1 MVIQRRNSREI
12 ALFFGRRVDIL
23 IVNNRWKTGM
33 NGSGD
38 GMWTVVLKEGRY
50 GMADERNAFPKERA
64 IKYVLLNKDIVIAE
78 FEVDVLFDTITITEQ
93 FVELPEWFANLDN
106 FIENRRAPKQRE
118 NIKELLRLSGCDTIQ
133 GFLDIS
139 HALSLIDTFW
149 VKRADSDLCWKN
161 VSLYSHPFSE
171 VIAKTAFEGGLH
183 GRQLST
189 TSPEYGTDGSFA
201 KCWIREGEQI
211 RLLKRGSSGAR
222 NAGLEPYSEFY
233 AGQLIKY
240 FTDDFVTYDL
250 RIRNGKICSVCD
262 LFTSEDYGFLP
273 YAAVEPRNSSI
284 KSVLNNMAEFGL
296 EEKVKRMFVIDAVIL
311 NEDRHKNNFGF
322 IVDNR
327 TQKIVDMAPLFDHN
341 VALLPYAEEGEFE
354 YGGEYLR
361 QKGPRLGDSWIKTA
375 AMCLDSKTR
384 KSLVRL
390 SDFRFER
397 HSKYNL
403 PDWRLKDLERL
414 IQKTIQK
421 ILSFPD

>member
-1 MVIQRRNSREI
+1 M
-12 ALFFGRRVDIL
+12 FFGKGVAIL
-23 IVNNRWKTGM
+23 VVNHYWEIYIKTDNNDM
-33 NGSGD
+33 Q
-38 GMWTVVLKEGRY
+38 TIVLKKGRN
-50 GMADERNAFPKERA
+50 GMADERKIFPEKRA
-64 IKYVLLNKDIVIAE
+64 VEYILLNKDIVIAE
-78 FEVDVLFDTITITEQ
+78 FEVDTVFDTITIKEQ
-93 FVELPEWFANLDN
+93 FVELPEWFGNLEN

-118 NIKELLRLSGCDTIQ
+118 NIEELLRLSGCDTIQ

-149 VKRADSDLCWKN
+149 VKRAGSDLCWKN
-161 VSLYSHPFSE
+161 VSLYSHPFNE

-201 KCWIREGEQI
+201 KCWIREGGQI

-240 FTDDFVTYDL
+240 FTDDFVSYDL
-250 RIRNGKICSVCD
+250 RTRNGKICSVCD

-284 KSVLNNMAEFGL
+284 RSVLSNMSEFGL
-296 EEKVKRMFVIDAVIL
+296 EEKVKRMFVIDAVIM

-327 TQKIVDMAPLFDHN
+327 TQKIIDMAPLFDHN

-361 QKGPRLGDSWIKTA
+361 HKGPRLGDSWIKTA

-384 KSLVRL
+384 KSLTHL

-403 PDWRLKDLERL
+403 PDWRLQELERL